1 MTTRSTKQKLF
12 CYVDETG
19 QDDRSEYFFV
29 VAVVSE
35 REQDALKG
43 SLIRLEQ
50 QTKVG
55 SKKWHK
61 LRSPAREHFLELAL
75 NAQLAAG
82 EVFFGRYEKPLPF
95 FQPMVET
102 LSKAILLLAAEDYQA
117 VVYVDGIDRKKARE
131 LTAALRENGI
141 KTQQVRSAR
150 DESEP
155 LIRLADRWAGCIRGR
170 FEGNEAAETLVI
182 RAIEISYLIEV

>member
-1 MTTRSTKQKLF
+1 MVT
-12 CYVDETG
+12 
-19 QDDRSEYFFV
+19 
-29 VAVVSE
+29 VVSE
-35 REQDALKG
+35 REQGALKEA
-43 SLIRLEQ
+43 LIQLEQ
-50 QTKVG
+50 QSKVG

-61 LRSPAREHFLELAL
+61 SRSPEREHFLELAL

-82 EVFFGRYEKPLPF
+82 EVFFGRHKKPLPF

-102 LSKAILLLAAEDYQA
+102 LSKAILLLAAEDHQA

-131 LTAALRENGI
+131 LTAALREKGI

-155 LIRLADRWAGCIRGR
+155 LIRLADRWAGCIRRR
-170 FEGNEAAETLVI
+170 FEGNEAAETLVV

>member
-1 MTTRSTKQKLF
+1 MTAA
-12 CYVDETG
+12 
-19 QDDRSEYFFV
+19 EYFIV
-29 VAVVSE
+29 VTVVSE
-35 REQDALKG
+35 SEQERLKE

-50 QTKVG
+50 RAKVG
-55 SKKWHK
+55 GKKWRK
-61 LRSPAREHFLELAL
+61 LRSPEREHFLELVV

-82 EVFFGRYEKPLPF
+82 EVLFGRYKKPLPF

>member
-35 REQDALKG
+35 REQDALKD

-50 QTKVG
+50 QAKVG

-61 LRSPAREHFLELAL
+61 L
-75 NAQLAAG
+75 
-82 EVFFGRYEKPLPF
+82 
-95 FQPMVET
+95 
-102 LSKAILLLAAEDYQA
+102 
-117 VVYVDGIDRKKARE
+117 
-131 LTAALRENGI
+131 
-141 KTQQVRSAR
+141 
-150 DESEP
+150 
-155 LIRLADRWAGCIRGR
+155 C
-170 FEGNEAAETLVI
+170 
-182 RAIEISYLIEV
+182 